1 MRVMGHNVLA
11 ILVAALAMYAIGFLF
26 YGLLFGEAWQAA
38 AGYTKEELEGGM
50 AKMPLGFVIPILLAI
65 GLSLTVK
72 WRNAPGLMGGLTT
85 GLLVAVFLLIAERM
99 YGYVYSPAGGETLF
113 MIDVAHTLVIAAV
126 GGAILGAWK

>member
-1 MRVMGHNVLA
+1 MRVMGHNLLA
-11 ILVAALAMYAIGFLF
+11 ILVAAIAMYAIGFVF
-26 YGLLFGEAWQAA
+26 YGLLFSEAWQAA
-38 AGYTKEELEGGM
+38 SGYTKEQLDSGM

-65 GLSLTVK
+65 GLSLVVK
-72 WRNAPGLMGGLTT
+72 WRNAPGWMGGLTT

-113 MIDVAHTLVIAAV
+113 MIDVAHTLAIAAV